1 MQYGVRPCEFWR
13 LSLKEFY
20 LIQEANIELWKIEQR
35 DKWELARWQC
45 YILLQPHT
53 KKGTIKSPIDII
65 KFEWETEKIDINK
78 INKEIFDIFPK
89 KLN

>member
-1 MQYGVRPCEFWR
+1 MQYGVSPREFWR
-13 LSLKEFY
+13 LTLKEFY
-20 LIQEANIELWKIEQR
+20 LIQEAQIERWQIEQR

-45 YILLQPHT
+45 FIMLQPQV
-53 KKGTIKSPIDII
+53 KKGTLKKPQDII